1 MALRFENDFLK
12 KLEYLH
18 VVSKRALAG
27 QNRADRLTPKR
38 GSGLEF
44 ADHRPY
50 AAGDDY
56 RHIDWKAYQ
65 RLNRL
70 LLRLF
75 DEERDLSIY
84 LMLDVSRSMADPAK
98 FDMARRIAAALCYVG
113 LAHLDRL
120 TIIPFGNDLGRESSP
135 GRGKGRIFRVFD
147 ALEQLEAAGPTDLR
161 AACKAFASRPRQL
174 GLVVLISDFL
184 DPGAASTEES
194 AANHLRQGNGDSA
207 AASAATQGARGGKP
221 ATKDTT
227 GPQAGLKILR
237 TIGHD
242 VFAVHVTSE
251 RDRDPGVFGTVR
263 FVDVETG
270 EVREIEVTPRLA
282 AAYVRAAATHAETL
296 QHFCGR
302 YDIGYVRADAERPFE
317 EVILRTFRQ
326 GRFLA

>member
-1 MALRFENDFLK
+1 MALRFDNDFLK

-27 QNRADRLTPKR
+27 QNRADRLSPKR
-38 GSGLEF
+38 GRGLQF

-56 RHIDWKAYQ
+56 RHIDWKAYK

-84 LMLDVSRSMADPAK
+84 LMLDVSRSMAEPAK
-98 FDMARRIAAALCYVG
+98 FDMARRVAAALCYVG

-120 TIIPFGNDLGRESSP
+120 TIVPFGRGLRHESSP
-135 GRGKGRIFRVFD
+135 GRGKGRIFRVFES
-147 ALEQLEAAGPTDLR
+147 LEGLEASGPTDVR
-161 AACKAFASRPRQL
+161 ESCKAFASRPRQL
-174 GLVVLISDFL
+174 GLVVIISDFL
-184 DPGAASTEES
+184 DPLGFES
-194 AANHLRQGNGDSA
+194 
-207 AASAATQGARGGKP
+207 
-221 ATKDTT
+221 
-227 GPQAGLKILR
+227 GLKILR
-237 TIGHD
+237 TLGHD
-242 VFAVHVTSE
+242 VFVVHVNSE

-270 EVREIEVTPRLA
+270 EVREVEVTPRLA
-282 AAYVRAAATHAETL
+282 AAYVQASKAHASALER
-296 QHFCGR
+296 FCGR
-302 YDIGYVRADAERPFE
+302 YDIGYVCADAERPFD
-317 EVILRTFRQ
+317 EVTLKAFRQ

>member
-27 QNRADRLTPKR
+27 QNRADRLSPKR
-38 GSGLEF
+38 GRGLEF

-50 AAGDDY
+50 TPGDDY
-56 RHIDWKAYQ
+56 RHIDWKAYK

-70 LLRLF
+70 LLRLY

-84 LMLDVSRSMADPAK
+84 LMLDVSRSMAEPAK
-98 FDMARRIAAALCYVG
+98 FDMARRIAAALCYIG
-113 LAHLDRL
+113 LVHLDRL
-120 TIIPFGNDLGRESSP
+120 TIVPFGRGLGHESSP

-147 ALEQLEAAGPTDLR
+147 ALEQLEASGPTDLR
-161 AACKAFASRPRQL
+161 ESCKAFASRPRQL
-174 GLVVLISDFL
+174 GLVVMISDFL
-184 DPGAASTEES
+184 D
-194 AANHLRQGNGDSA
+194 L
-207 AASAATQGARGGKP
+207 GGF
-221 ATKDTT
+221 DV
-227 GPQAGLKILR
+227 GLKILR
-237 TIGHD
+237 TLGHD

-251 RDRDPGVFGTVR
+251 RDRDPGVLGTVR

-270 EVREIEVTPRLA
+270 EVREVEVTPRLA
-282 AAYVRAAATHAETL
+282 SAYVQASKAHSEALE
-296 QHFCGR
+296 HFCGR
-302 YDIGYVRADAERPFE
+302 YDIGYVRAEAERPFE

>member
-1 MALRFENDFLK
+1 MALRFDNDFLK

-27 QNRADRLTPKR
+27 QHRADRLSPKR
-38 GSGLEF
+38 GRGLQF

-56 RHIDWKAYQ
+56 RHIDWKAYK

-84 LMLDVSRSMADPAK
+84 LMLDVSRSMAEPAK
-98 FDMARRIAAALCYVG
+98 FDMARRVAAALCYVG

-120 TIIPFGNDLGRESSP
+120 TIVPFGRGLGHESSP
-135 GRGKGRIFRVFD
+135 GRGKGRIFRVFES
-147 ALEQLEAAGPTDLR
+147 LEGLEASGPTDVR
-161 AACKAFASRPRQL
+161 ESCKAFASRPRQL
-174 GLVVLISDFL
+174 GLVVMISDFL
-184 DPGAASTEES
+184 ES
-194 AANHLRQGNGDSA
+194 GPPSPE
-207 AASAATQGARGGKP
+207 ASA
-221 ATKDTT
+221 
-227 GPQAGLKILR
+227 GPRRRPPEEPLRAQAGFETGLKILR
-237 TIGHD
+237 TLGHD
-242 VFAVHVTSE
+242 VFVVHVTSE

-270 EVREIEVTPRLA
+270 EVREVEVTPRLA
-282 AAYVRAAATHAETL
+282 AAYVRASKAHGTALE
-296 QHFCGR
+296 HFCGR
-302 YDIGYVRADAERPFE
+302 YDIGYVRADAERPFD
-317 EVILRTFRQ
+317 EVILKAFRQ

>member
-27 QNRADRLTPKR
+27 QNRADRLSPKR
-38 GSGLEF
+38 GRGLEF

-50 AAGDDY
+50 APGDDY

-84 LMLDVSRSMADPAK
+84 LLLDVSRSMAEPAK

-120 TIIPFGNDLGRESSP
+120 TIVPFGSGLGHESTP
-135 GRGKGRIFRVFD
+135 GRGKGRIFRVFES
-147 ALEQLEAAGPTDLR
+147 LEQLEPAGPTDLR
-161 AACKAFASRPRQL
+161 ASCKAFASRPRQL
-174 GLVVLISDFL
+174 GLVVIISDFL
-184 DPGAASTEES
+184 DP
-194 AANHLRQGNGDSA
+194 R
-207 AASAATQGARGGKP
+207 ARADGE
-221 ATKDTT
+221 
-227 GPQAGLKILR
+227 GPEAGLKILR
-237 TIGHD
+237 TLGHD

-270 EVREIEVTPRLA
+270 EMREIEVTPRLA
-282 AAYVRAAATHAETL
+282 AAYIAASDAHSEGL
-296 QHFCGR
+296 KHFCGR
-302 YDIGYVRADAERPFE
+302 YDIGYVRAEAERPFDE
-317 EVILRTFRQ
+317 IILRTFRQ

>member
-1 MALRFENDFLK
+1 MPLRFENDFLK

-27 QNRADRLTPKR
+27 QNRADRLSPKR
-38 GSGLEF
+38 GRGLEF

-50 AAGDDY
+50 APGDDY
-56 RHIDWKAYQ
+56 RHIDWKAYK

-84 LMLDVSRSMADPAK
+84 LMLDVSRSMAEPAK

-120 TIIPFGNDLGRESSP
+120 TIVPFGRGLGHESSP
-135 GRGKGRIFRVFD
+135 GRGKGRIFRVFET
-147 ALEQLEAAGPTDLR
+147 LEQFEASGPTDLR
-161 AACKAFASRPRQL
+161 ESCKVFASRPRQL
-174 GLVVLISDFL
+174 GLVVMISDFL
-184 DPGAASTEES
+184 DPEGFE
-194 AANHLRQGNGDSA
+194 
-207 AASAATQGARGGKP
+207 
-221 ATKDTT
+221 
-227 GPQAGLKILR
+227 AGLKILR
-237 TIGHD
+237 TLGHD

-270 EVREIEVTPRLA
+270 EVREVEVTPRLA
-282 AAYVRAAATHAETL
+282 TAYVQASKAHGIALER
-296 QHFCGR
+296 FCGR

>member
-27 QNRADRLTPKR
+27 QNRADRLSPKR
-38 GSGLEF
+38 GRGLEF

-84 LMLDVSRSMADPAK
+84 LLLDVSQSMAEPAK

-120 TIIPFGNDLGRESSP
+120 TIIPFGIDLGRESSP

-147 ALEQLEAAGPTDLR
+147 ALEQLQAGGPTDLR

-174 GLVVLISDFL
+174 GLVVVISDFL
-184 DPGAASTEES
+184 EPGSAPAAERSAEES
-194 AANHLRQGNGDSA
+194 RDIQGHAKD
-207 AASAATQGARGGKP
+207 P
-221 ATKDTT
+221 A

-270 EVREIEVTPRLA
+270 EVREVEVTPRLA
-282 AAYVRAAATHAETL
+282 AAYVKAAETHAEAL
-296 QHFCGR
+296 AHFCGR
-302 YDIGYVRADAERPFE
+302 YDIGYVKADAERPFE
-317 EVILRTFRQ
+317 DIILRTFRQ

>member
-1 MALRFENDFLK
+1 MPLRFENDFLK

-27 QNRADRLTPKR
+27 QNRADRLSPKR
-38 GSGLEF
+38 GRGLEF

-50 AAGDDY
+50 APGDDY
-56 RHIDWKAYQ
+56 RHIDWKAYK

-84 LMLDVSRSMADPAK
+84 LMLDVSRSMAEPAK
-98 FDMARRIAAALCYVG
+98 FDMARRIAAALCYIG

-120 TIIPFGNDLGRESSP
+120 TIVPFGSGLGHESSP
-135 GRGKGRIFRVFD
+135 GRGKGRIFRVFES
-147 ALEQLEAAGPTDLR
+147 LEQLEAAGPTDLR
-161 AACKAFASRPRQL
+161 ASCKAFASRPRQL
-174 GLVVLISDFL
+174 GLVVIISDFL
-184 DPGAASTEES
+184 DPRPPSPG
-194 AANHLRQGNGDSA
+194 
-207 AASAATQGARGGKP
+207 ASADSRRSSPGGEPRKE
-221 ATKDTT
+221 AE
-227 GPQAGLKILR
+227 GPEAGLKILR
-237 TIGHD
+237 TLGHD

-251 RDRDPGVFGTVR
+251 HDRDPGVFGTVR

-282 AAYVRAAATHAETL
+282 AAYIAASDAHGEAL
-296 QHFCGR
+296 KHFCGR

-317 EVILRTFRQ
+317 EIILRTFRQ

>member
-1 MALRFENDFLK
+1 MSLRFENDFLK

-27 QNRADRLTPKR
+27 QNRADRLSPKR
-38 GSGLEF
+38 GRGLEF

-56 RHIDWKAYQ
+56 RHIDWKAYK

-84 LMLDVSRSMADPAK
+84 LMLDVSRSMAEPAK

-113 LAHLDRL
+113 LVHLDRL
-120 TIIPFGNDLGRESSP
+120 TIVPFGRDLGHESSP

-147 ALEQLEAAGPTDLR
+147 ALEQLEASGPTDVR

-174 GLVVLISDFL
+174 GLVVIISDFL
-184 DPGAASTEES
+184 EAGSSPSEKDVT
-194 AANHLRQGNGDSA
+194 
-207 AASAATQGARGGKP
+207 ARSE
-221 ATKDTT
+221 TT

-237 TIGHD
+237 TLGHD
-242 VFAVHVTSE
+242 VFAVQVTSE
-251 RDRDPGVFGTVR
+251 HDRDPGVFGTVR

-282 AAYVRAAATHAETL
+282 SAYVKAAESHAQTL
-296 QHFCGR
+296 EHFCGR
-302 YDIGYVRADAERPFE
+302 YDIGYVRADAGRPFE